1 MNVTEMNQSVF
12 DQMYYVLLDE
22 LDWPMLSATSAY
34 YNNTDKWKFIIDGP
48 VQSLYQ
54 YMYENNK
61 CIHRD
66 YQNLGVNGAR
76 SSSMAHQL
84 IQTIARDNKIDHPI
98 WGLWELIGNDVCN
111 GHPGTSHMTTPDE
124 FYANNMESFTYLDS
138 VLPNGSRILTMGLA
152 VKFTQNFVFNDK
164 LSYFLLCFGYILHR
178 MGRYYIMPC
187 MPRFIRLDG

>member
-34 YNNTDKWKFIIDGP
+34 YNSTEKWKYIIDGP
-48 VQSLYQ
+48 VQSLYE

-76 SSSMAHQL
+76 SSSMANGL
-84 IQTIARDNKIDHPI
+84 IETISRNNKMDHPI
-98 WGLWELIGNDVCN
+98 WGLWELIGNDVCS

-124 FYANNMESFTYLDS
+124 FYANNMKSFNYLDS

-152 VKFTQNFVFNDK
+152 VRSFLDHILCTNF
-164 LSYFLLCFGYILHR
+164 SQLLC
-178 MGRYYIMPC
+178 
-187 MPRFIRLDG
+187 